1 MSGPPAS
8 DACLSLMRTA
18 SSLPLRER
26 VGRDPAKAAHRR
38 QAAEAAKAHARHQ
51 ALSRPR
57 AVAKDVEAAAIPT
70 RLLRRPVRNTQP
82 SASPSQPRTPCASL
96 LTPDP
101 LLLKFGRFS
110 LPEKAPPVRS
120 DDDDFRDPPDIRFP
134 NVWESSRSPLE
145 VDLSRLVRASP
156 GLAPRPKAKGG
167 A

>member
-1 MSGPPAS
+1 MSESGAILPKRLTGVKPRKQRKLTRAIKRSHVLALLPKTWKLPRYRHAS
-8 DACLSLMRTA
+8 YADQYATHEPTAAPSQLRTA
-18 SSLPLRER
+18 
-26 VGRDPAKAAHRR
+26 
-38 QAAEAAKAHARHQ
+38 
-51 ALSRPR
+51 
-57 AVAKDVEAAAIPT
+57 
-70 RLLRRPVRNTQP
+70 
-82 SASPSQPRTPCASL
+82 CASL